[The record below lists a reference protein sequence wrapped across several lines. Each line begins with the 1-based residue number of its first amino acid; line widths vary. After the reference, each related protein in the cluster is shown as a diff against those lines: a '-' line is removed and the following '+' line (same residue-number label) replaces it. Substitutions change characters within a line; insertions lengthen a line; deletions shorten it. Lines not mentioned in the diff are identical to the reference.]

1 MGGLK
6 YWTIKSNSV
15 SMNYLTYN
23 LFLYLDMILKH
34 KGNISKMG
42 GNNLSKFDQRQIIDM
57 LNSRN
62 GSQSQLN

>member
-23 LFLYLDMILKH
+23 LFFYLDMILKH

-42 GNNLSKFDQRQIIDM
+42 GNNLSKFD
-57 LNSRN
+57 
-62 GSQSQLN
+62 